1 MEIINLSNRK
11 EVEVN
16 INGNECIVSL
26 SLKNINHFQE
36 STKIG
41 LTKAIDKMKKGDLNI
56 ILKLI
61 YSKFKK
67 YIFGQA
73 IDSAILFIMIFIS
86 MTIFKIPYAIFISFI
101 LAICAAVPILGP
113 LIGIIITTIIMI
125 IAGYKNILFFILIV
139 IIRISYIELNYKR
152 SL

>member
-1 MEIINLSNRK
+1 MKIDIKKKESNFSFFFFKKGIIYMEIINLSNRK

-61 YSKFKK
+61 YSMVSDKKTGRVLGYKFFKK
-67 YIFGQA
+67 F
-73 IDSAILFIMIFIS
+73 DEME
-86 MTIFKIPYAIFISFI
+86 TIEALQP
-101 LAICAAVPILGP
+101 
-113 LIGIIITTIIMI
+113 IIMELLNKDMPE
-125 IAGYKNILFFILIV
+125 AKNE
-139 IIRISYIELNYKR
+139 SEK
-152 SL
+152 SS

>member
-41 LTKAIDKMKKGDLNI
+41 LPKALDKMKKGDLNI

-61 YSKFKK
+61 HSMVSDKKTGRVLGHKFFKK
-67 YIFGQA
+67 F
-73 IDSAILFIMIFIS
+73 DEME
-86 MTIFKIPYAIFISFI
+86 TIKALQP
-101 LAICAAVPILGP
+101 
-113 LIGIIITTIIMI
+113 IIMELLNKDMPE
-125 IAGYKNILFFILIV
+125 AKNE
-139 IIRISYIELNYKR
+139 SEKK
-152 SL
+152 

>member
-1 MEIINLSNRK
+1 MKIDIKKKESNFSFFFFKKGIIYMEIINLSNRK

-61 YSKFKK
+61 YSMVSDKKTGRVLGYKFFKK
-67 YIFGQA
+67 F
-73 IDSAILFIMIFIS
+73 DEME
-86 MTIFKIPYAIFISFI
+86 TIEVLQP
-101 LAICAAVPILGP
+101 
-113 LIGIIITTIIMI
+113 IIMELLNKDMPE
-125 IAGYKNILFFILIV
+125 AKNE
-139 IIRISYIELNYKR
+139 SEKK
-152 SL
+152 

>member
-1 MEIINLSNRK
+1 MKIDIKKKESNFSFFFFKKGIIYMEIINLSNRK

-26 SLKNINHFQE
+26 SLKNINHFKE

-61 YSKFKK
+61 YSMVSDKKTGRVLGYKFFKK
-67 YIFGQA
+67 F
-73 IDSAILFIMIFIS
+73 DEME
-86 MTIFKIPYAIFISFI
+86 TIEALQP
-101 LAICAAVPILGP
+101 
-113 LIGIIITTIIMI
+113 IIMELLNKDMPE
-125 IAGYKNILFFILIV
+125 AKNE
-139 IIRISYIELNYKR
+139 SEKK
-152 SL
+152 

>member
-1 MEIINLSNRK
+1 MKIDIKKKESNFSFFFFKKGIIYMEIINLSNRK

-61 YSKFKK
+61 YSMVSDKKTGRVLGYKFFKK
-67 YIFGQA
+67 F
-73 IDSAILFIMIFIS
+73 DEME
-86 MTIFKIPYAIFISFI
+86 TIEALQP
-101 LAICAAVPILGP
+101 
-113 LIGIIITTIIMI
+113 IIMELLNKDMPE
-125 IAGYKNILFFILIV
+125 AKNE
-139 IIRISYIELNYKR
+139 SEKK
-152 SL
+152 

>member
-1 MEIINLSNRK
+1 MKIDIKKKESNFSFFFFKKGIIYMEIINLSNRK

-61 YSKFKK
+61 YSMVSDKKTGRVLGYKFFKK
-67 YIFGQA
+67 F
-73 IDSAILFIMIFIS
+73 DEME
-86 MTIFKIPYAIFISFI
+86 TIETLQP
-101 LAICAAVPILGP
+101 
-113 LIGIIITTIIMI
+113 IIMELLNKDMPE
-125 IAGYKNILFFILIV
+125 AKNE
-139 IIRISYIELNYKR
+139 SEKK
-152 SL
+152 

>member
-1 MEIINLSNRK
+1 MKIDIKKKESNFSFFFFKKGIIYMEIINLSNRK

-16 INGNECIVSL
+16 INGNECIASL

-61 YSKFKK
+61 YSMVSDKKTGRVLGYKFFKK
-67 YIFGQA
+67 F
-73 IDSAILFIMIFIS
+73 DEME
-86 MTIFKIPYAIFISFI
+86 TIEALQP
-101 LAICAAVPILGP
+101 
-113 LIGIIITTIIMI
+113 IIMELLNKDMPE
-125 IAGYKNILFFILIV
+125 AKNE
-139 IIRISYIELNYKR
+139 SEKK
-152 SL
+152 

>member
-36 STKIG
+36 NTKIG
-41 LTKAIDKMKKGDLNI
+41 LPKALDKMKKGDLNI

-61 YSKFKK
+61 YSMVSDKKTGRVLGYKFFKK
-67 YIFGQA
+67 F
-73 IDSAILFIMIFIS
+73 DEME
-86 MTIFKIPYAIFISFI
+86 TIEALQP
-101 LAICAAVPILGP
+101 
-113 LIGIIITTIIMI
+113 IIIELLNKDMPE
-125 IAGYKNILFFILIV
+125 AKNE
-139 IIRISYIELNYKR
+139 SEKK
-152 SL
+152 

>member
-1 MEIINLSNRK
+1 MKIDIKKKESNFSFFFFKKGIIYMEIINLSNRK

-36 STKIG
+36 SSKIG

-61 YSKFKK
+61 YSMVSDKKTGRVLGYKFFKK
-67 YIFGQA
+67 F
-73 IDSAILFIMIFIS
+73 DEME
-86 MTIFKIPYAIFISFI
+86 TIEALQP
-101 LAICAAVPILGP
+101 
-113 LIGIIITTIIMI
+113 IIMELLNKDMPE
-125 IAGYKNILFFILIV
+125 AKNE
-139 IIRISYIELNYKR
+139 SEKK
-152 SL
+152 

>member
-1 MEIINLSNRK
+1 MKIDIKKKESNFSFFFFKKGIIYVEIINLSNRK

-61 YSKFKK
+61 YSMVSDKKTGRVLGYKFFKK
-67 YIFGQA
+67 F
-73 IDSAILFIMIFIS
+73 DEME
-86 MTIFKIPYAIFISFI
+86 TIEALQP
-101 LAICAAVPILGP
+101 
-113 LIGIIITTIIMI
+113 IIMELLNKDMPE
-125 IAGYKNILFFILIV
+125 AKNE
-139 IIRISYIELNYKR
+139 SEKK
-152 SL
+152 

>member
-1 MEIINLSNRK
+1 MKIDIKKKESNFSFFFFKKGIIYMEIINLSNRK

-41 LTKAIDKMKKGDLNI
+41 LTKDLNI

-61 YSKFKK
+61 YSMVSDKKTGRVLGYKFFKK
-67 YIFGQA
+67 F
-73 IDSAILFIMIFIS
+73 DEME
-86 MTIFKIPYAIFISFI
+86 TIEALQP
-101 LAICAAVPILGP
+101 
-113 LIGIIITTIIMI
+113 IIMELLNKDMPE
-125 IAGYKNILFFILIV
+125 AKNE
-139 IIRISYIELNYKR
+139 SEKK
-152 SL
+152 

>member
-1 MEIINLSNRK
+1 MKIDIKKKESNFSFFFFKKGIIYMEIINLSNRK

-61 YSKFKK
+61 YSMVSDKKTGRVLGYKFFKK
-67 YIFGQA
+67 F
-73 IDSAILFIMIFIS
+73 DEME
-86 MTIFKIPYAIFISFI
+86 TIEALQP
-101 LAICAAVPILGP
+101 
-113 LIGIIITTIIMI
+113 IIIELLNKDMPE
-125 IAGYKNILFFILIV
+125 AKNE
-139 IIRISYIELNYKR
+139 SEKK
-152 SL
+152 

>member
-1 MEIINLSNRK
+1 MKIDIKKKESNFSFFFFKKGIIYMEIINLSNRK

-61 YSKFKK
+61 YSMVSDKKTGRVLGYKFFKK
-67 YIFGQA
+67 F
-73 IDSAILFIMIFIS
+73 DEME
-86 MTIFKIPYAIFISFI
+86 TIEALQP
-101 LAICAAVPILGP
+101 
-113 LIGIIITTIIMI
+113 IIMELLNMDMPE
-125 IAGYKNILFFILIV
+125 AKNN
-139 IIRISYIELNYKR
+139 SEKK
-152 SL
+152 

>member
-1 MEIINLSNRK
+1 MKIDIKKKESNFSFFFFKKGIIYMEIINLSNRK

-36 STKIG
+36 STKFG

-61 YSKFKK
+61 YSMVSDKKTGRVLGYKFFKK
-67 YIFGQA
+67 F
-73 IDSAILFIMIFIS
+73 DEME
-86 MTIFKIPYAIFISFI
+86 TIEALQP
-101 LAICAAVPILGP
+101 
-113 LIGIIITTIIMI
+113 IIMELLNKDMPE
-125 IAGYKNILFFILIV
+125 AKNE
-139 IIRISYIELNYKR
+139 SEKK
-152 SL
+152 

>member
-1 MEIINLSNRK
+1 MKIDIKKKESNFSFFFLKKGIIYMEIINLSNRK

-41 LTKAIDKMKKGDLNI
+41 LPKALDKMKKGDLNI

-61 YSKFKK
+61 YSMVSDKKTGRVLGYKFFKK
-67 YIFGQA
+67 F
-73 IDSAILFIMIFIS
+73 DEME
-86 MTIFKIPYAIFISFI
+86 TIEALQP
-101 LAICAAVPILGP
+101 
-113 LIGIIITTIIMI
+113 IIMELLNKDMPE
-125 IAGYKNILFFILIV
+125 AKNE
-139 IIRISYIELNYKR
+139 SEKK
-152 SL
+152 